1 MISIVSVIANCLL
14 LYTFELTKRSS
25 TDNQLERGLTDRLCH
40 SIRHNNGQLYYAVWK
55 KKRMSCRGCV
65 GVIISMYVCMYT
77 SVYIGSPACASV
89 SLCVRACVCVCLIFI
104 HYSRGPQRSV
114 SRMVTGC
121 LCLDLFTLTHTPLF
135 LFLPSPLPTA
145 SASDEQCSFFYPH
158 LSVFPPILFSFLI
171 YFESNSNLNDFCQTM
186 SI

>member
-1 MISIVSVIANCLL
+1 M
-14 LYTFELTKRSS
+14 E
-25 TDNQLERGLTDRLCH
+25 
-40 SIRHNNGQLYYAVWK
+40 K
-55 KKRMSCRGCV
+55 KTHVMSRMCGSHHK
-65 GVIISMYVCMYT
+65 YVCLY
-77 SVYIGSPACASV
+77 VYICVHWFSSV
-89 SLCVRACVCVCLIFI
+89 CECVVVRACVCVSVCLIFI